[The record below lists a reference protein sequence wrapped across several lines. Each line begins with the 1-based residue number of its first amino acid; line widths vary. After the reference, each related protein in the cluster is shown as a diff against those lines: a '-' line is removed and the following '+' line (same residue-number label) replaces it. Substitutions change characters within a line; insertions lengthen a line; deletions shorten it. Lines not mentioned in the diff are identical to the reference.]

1 MNGCLSPSAGPAEPI
16 YLPLAACFRPCAR
29 LPGTILGL
37 NMTQVDRKSLRSRP
51 VLCPHQGQGRR
62 AASLPGGQLG
72 QDQHWDEAQNLRSIK
87 NLSKDNI
94 LM

>member
-1 MNGCLSPSAGPAEPI
+1 MNGCLSLSAGPAEPI
-16 YLPLAACFRPCAR
+16 YLPLAACSRPCAR

-37 NMTQVDRKSLRSRP
+37 NMTQVDRKNLRSRP
-51 VLCPHQGQGRR
+51 VLCPHQGQERR

-72 QDQHWDEAQNLRSIK
+72 QDQHWDGAQNLRSIK
-87 NLSKDNI
+87 TLSKDNI